1 MRVKKGD
8 KVVVIAGHEKGKEGV
23 VLSTNAAKNQVLV
36 EGINKVTKHNKPNQQ
51 NQEGS
56 ITTKEAPI
64 DASNVAL
71 IDPKTKK
78 ATKVYYKFEEKTDA
92 KGNVKNVKV
101 RYAKSGAKLD
111 K

>member
-1 MRVKKGD
+1 MRIKKGD
-8 KVVVIAGHEKGKEGV
+8 KVVVIAGHEKGKEGL
-23 VLSTNAAKNQVLV
+23 VLATNAAKNQVLV

-78 ATKVYYKFEEKTDA
+78 PTRVHYKFEEKQEANGTT
-92 KGNVKNVKV
+92 KKIKV